1 MDYMREISMFLED
14 KAVVTT
20 NWLAHELQI
29 SVRKAIELVQ
39 DFKSSKSESF
49 ASYRVVYVDE
59 FGGLQVAILNEAEI
73 SLLQEQSFNVL
84 SKQIYSVAKVDSS
97 MNQSIIVDAALSQAE
112 ELLKSTVA
120 TEGSFLSNAF
130 GEVHLS
136 TVEIKAVGDR
146 VFSSQNIL
154 FKAPSITASQS
165 LPPVP
170 AFVKAPSQSA
180 ATSSSQSTSSN
191 KENKSAPTT
200 TSTTIKKIAKSNE
213 DAAKKYFS
221 SFVGAPKPLDPVL
234 EERYVEGAGDEEE
247 EWDDGQVKLADRQK
261 MVQQVKADEVVE
273 FSSQESDENKDKAP
287 VEAEAETES
296 GKKRKAAKTNI
307 LTRGAMDD
315 YMEDVAIE
323 EYKRKQQEE
332 ASGAPPLKKKKRV
345 LVEKVIIRQHD
356 LKLFISDAYSCLF
369 PSLYSHSWIPMDTLS
384 RKWFGMRL
392 RMMNQRHLQ

>member
-1 MDYMREISMFLED
+1 MDYMREISTFLED

-20 NWLAHELQI
+20 NWLAQELQI
-29 SVRKAIELVQ
+29 SVRKAIDLVQ
-39 DFKSSKSESF
+39 DFKSNKAESF

-59 FGGLQVAILNEAEI
+59 FGGLQVAILNEQEI
-73 SLLQEQSFNVL
+73 SWLQEQSFNVL

-120 TEGSFLSNAF
+120 TEDSFLTNAF
-130 GEVHLS
+130 GDVHLS
-136 TVEIKAVGDR
+136 AIEIKAVGDR

-180 ATSSSQSTSSN
+180 AAASSSQSTSAN
-191 KENKSAPTT
+191 KENKAAPTT
-200 TSTTIKKIAKSNE
+200 TSTTIKKITKSNE

-234 EERYVEGAGDEEE
+234 EERFVEGAGDDEE

-261 MVQQVKADEVVE
+261 IVQQVKADEVVE
-273 FSSQESDENKDKAP
+273 FSSQESDENKGKEAP
-287 VEAEAETES
+287 AEEDVEAES

-345 LVEKVIIRQHD
+345 LVEKVKYRAHR
-356 LKLFISDAYSCLF
+356 LCLLG
-369 PSLYSHSWIPMDTLS
+369 PNVADVCLRSPLSIPTDILW
-384 RKWFGMRL
+384 RKWCGMK
-392 RMMNQRHLQ
+392 